1 MRTVKIKRPEIDE
14 KSVKYIR
21 KPIDYSIL
29 DDVGHGVKF
38 TRNPIGSNNIDT
50 LSKGS
55 SGSVTSSAAM
65 ICRQNSYSSTHSAS
79 SMNTGNL
86 STNNQ
91 MLATQTPPLHLK
103 ANTIMSINAG
113 NGQSTVRSNNS
124 ASSSSYYRTP
134 VAPPSVPSEYLSR
147 QELGIYSSKKEIL
160 NGNET
165 YASGSYGG
173 PTGYRKTSQA
183 FNNSI
188 NNSKVC
194 GNSIYTIGKQTSRY
208 FNFWKIRLGKKIK
221 QKENSREVGSLDE

>member
-1 MRTVKIKRPEIDE
+1 MARREIGVLTLNKSCARTVKIKRPDIDE

-38 TRNPIGSNNIDT
+38 TRNPNLDT

-55 SGSVTSSAAM
+55 GGSAASSAAI

-79 SMNTGNL
+79 SMNTANIP
-86 STNNQ
+86 TNNQ

-103 ANTIMSINAG
+103 ANTIMSINAS

-147 QELGIYSSKKEIL
+147 QELGKFNIKSSFIKEQ
-160 NGNET
+160 N
-165 YASGSYGG
+165 
-173 PTGYRKTSQA
+173 
-183 FNNSI
+183 
-188 NNSKVC
+188 
-194 GNSIYTIGKQTSRY
+194 
-208 FNFWKIRLGKKIK
+208 
-221 QKENSREVGSLDE
+221 

>member
-1 MRTVKIKRPEIDE
+1 VLTLNKSCARTVKIKRPDIDE

-29 DDVGHGVKF
+29 DDIGHGVKF
-38 TRNPIGSNNIDT
+38 TRNPIGANNIDT
-50 LSKGS
+50 ISKGS
-55 SGSVTSSAAM
+55 AASSAAM

-79 SMNTGNL
+79 SMNAANM

-91 MLATQTPPLHLK
+91 MLAAQTPPLHLK
-103 ANTIMSINAG
+103 ASTIMSINAG

-173 PTGYRKTSQA
+173 PTGYRKSSQV

-188 NNSKVC
+188 NNSKV
-194 GNSIYTIGKQTSRY
+194 S
-208 FNFWKIRLGKKIK
+208 
-221 QKENSREVGSLDE
+221 E

>member
-1 MRTVKIKRPEIDE
+1 MIWIFLSYRFLKNFTVCNQRREIGVLTLNKSCPRTLKIKRPDIDE
-14 KSVKYIR
+14 KSVKYVR

-38 TRNPIGSNNIDT
+38 TRNAINSNNMDT
-50 LSKGS
+50 ISKGS
-55 SGSVTSSAAM
+55 AASSAAM

-79 SMNTGNL
+79 SVNAN
-86 STNNQ
+86 SQ
-91 MLATQTPPLHLK
+91 MLAAQTPPLHLK
-103 ANTIMSINAG
+103 ANTIVSINSG

-124 ASSSSYYRTP
+124 ASSSYYRTP

-173 PTGYRKTSQA
+173 PTSYRKSSQV

-188 NNSKVC
+188 NSSKVSYR
-194 GNSIYTIGKQTSRY
+194 NLQYIS
-208 FNFWKIRLGKKIK
+208 
-221 QKENSREVGSLDE
+221 